1 MFALMAFPTM
11 ISALYLAPNIN
22 KEANKYFASIDDNK

>member
-11 ISALYLAPNIN
+11 ISALYLAPRIK
-22 KEANKYFASIDDNK
+22 KESARYFATIKD

>member
-11 ISALYLAPNIN
+11 ISALYLAPRI
-22 KEANKYFASIDDNK
+22 KEESIKYFKTIEN

>member
-1 MFALMAFPTM
+1 M

-22 KEANKYFASIDDNK
+22 KEANRYFASIKDN